1 MGNEFTFIHCADL
14 HLGSRFVGLADYDRS
29 LAEAMRESVFES
41 FRRIVDAAIENDVD
55 ALIISGDVFDDS
67 NELPSTRMRFVEQLS
82 RLDIPVFICRG
93 NHDFRTSWDE
103 SIPYPKN
110 VHEFG
115 TEVESVEIGDVQI
128 LGVSYSQPH
137 ETRNLAQ
144 MMNGDPSKFTIACV
158 HCDIDSCSEGY
169 RYAPCTLSDLMGRS
183 VDYWALGHI
192 HKRNVIST
200 SPYIVYPGNIQGRS
214 FKGTGEKGA
223 YLVRVSNGR
232 VSSFEF
238 IATQTYVWNDL
249 TADITDRTLS
259 SITEELSASLNRR
272 SIARIRFT
280 GSGSLDTMLRSKG
293 EDVRKTIAN
302 STGAIVSDIVVDTS
316 PELDIASMSEGKDM
330 RSAVIRSAEALS
342 KMSKKEIIDAIC
354 SNKLLSRNRSYFESL
369 DDVQIK
375 ALVDTAMK
383 NALIGLEV
391 RR

>member
-1 MGNEFTFIHCADL
+1 
-14 HLGSRFVGLADYDRS
+14 
-29 LAEAMRESVFES
+29 
-41 FRRIVDAAIENDVD
+41 
-55 ALIISGDVFDDS
+55 
-67 NELPSTRMRFVEQLS
+67 
-82 RLDIPVFICRG
+82 
-93 NHDFRTSWDE
+93 
-103 SIPYPKN
+103 
-110 VHEFG
+110 
-115 TEVESVEIGDVQI
+115 
-128 LGVSYSQPH
+128 
-137 ETRNLAQ
+137 
-144 MMNGDPSKFTIACV
+144 
-158 HCDIDSCSEGY
+158 
-169 RYAPCTLSDLMGRS
+169 MGRS

-232 VSSFEF
+232 VSGFEF
-238 IATQTYVWNDL
+238 IATQTYVWNDM
-249 TADITDRTLS
+249 TVDITDRTLS